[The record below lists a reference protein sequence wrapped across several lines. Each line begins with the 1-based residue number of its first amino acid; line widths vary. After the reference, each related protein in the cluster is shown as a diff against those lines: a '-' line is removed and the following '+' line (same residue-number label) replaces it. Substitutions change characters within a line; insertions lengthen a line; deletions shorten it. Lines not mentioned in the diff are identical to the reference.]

1 MKHTLSICS
10 LAAPLLL
17 LSAIASA
24 QCSNATLSGPWGFN
38 IQGVAPPATINVPAE
53 KPAGARPAIQ
63 VYQTPDNPFAY
74 AGTITFDGKGGFTA
88 TFVLGGK
95 DTVSGTYTVYSN
107 CTFTMYG
114 LPFFPV
120 NGVIVGGMTKFLLIT
135 GEPGFIGTG
144 TGEKVS
150 AASCTNASPQGNWG
164 FSVQGTYGPSSL
176 NFDTVGILTFDG
188 AGHVSG
194 PIWQALGEVVT
205 DGIDTGTYAVNP
217 DCTFT
222 MNLNGLAYLG
232 IFTNGVTQFYVV
244 AENGNAISGSG
255 TSASP
260 VIGPI

>member
-1 MKHTLSICS
+1 MKQTLSISCLS
-10 LAAPLLL
+10 TALLL
-17 LSAIASA
+17 VSGIASA

-38 IQGVAPPATINVPAE
+38 IQGVAPPVTIYAVDVPVRVH
-53 KPAGARPAIQ
+53 PDIPQ
-63 VYQTPDNPFAY
+63 VYQNPDNPFAY

-95 DTVSGTYTVYSN
+95 DTVSGTYTVSSN
-107 CTFTMYG
+107 CSFTMYG

-120 NGVIVGGMTKFLLIT
+120 NGVIVSGMTQFFLIT

-144 TGEKVS
+144 TGVKVN
-150 AASCTNASPQGNWG
+150 AAGCTNASAQGNWG

-176 NFDTVGILTFDG
+176 NFDTVGLLAFDG
-188 AGHVSG
+188 SGHVSG

-205 DGIDTGTYAVNP
+205 DGIDTGTYSVNT

-255 TSASP
+255 TRQ
-260 VIGPI
+260 